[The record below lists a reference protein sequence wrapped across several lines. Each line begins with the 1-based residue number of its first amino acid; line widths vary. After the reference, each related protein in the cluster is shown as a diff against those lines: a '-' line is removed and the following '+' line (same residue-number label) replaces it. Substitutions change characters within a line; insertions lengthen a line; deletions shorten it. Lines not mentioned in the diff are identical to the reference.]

1 MTLQLAIAT
10 AIAIVTPA
18 AAAAGHAAAVA
29 SAASAVAAS
38 HAAAAAA
45 AAVTLVAAA
54 AAAVAA
60 RQGGALNSIVPAAVD
75 LAIIVLLLVTRA
87 RGRPLEPARLLA
99 GPLLLIAIGIGSS
112 TPALHGAA
120 LHGAT
125 WHGIDYLIVGLDLLD
140 SLLVGTIRGFTVR
153 LYQRDGAP
161 WYRYGPVTVALW
173 LLSILIRVGLAVLG
187 AAHHAS
193 PLAEGSDLLFMLGLA
208 LLCQNVVVV
217 QRYARRQRACGWR

>member
-1 MTLQLAIAT
+1 VVSDGIFVTGAGKKVRYGLAQ
-10 AIAIVTPA
+10 VVYFRPEWR
-18 AAAAGHAAAVA
+18 AGGRVA
-29 SAASAVAAS
+29 PEQVEQCVERRREPVGRSQV
-38 HAAAAAA
+38 
-45 AAVTLVAAA
+45 
-54 AAAVAA
+54 
-60 RQGGALNSIVPAAVD
+60 
-75 LAIIVLLLVTRA
+75 LAIIVLLVTRA
-87 RGRPLEPARLLA
+87 RGRPLEPARLLV

-112 TPALHGAA
+112 TPALHGAT

-125 WHGIDYLIVGLDLLD
+125 LHGAAWHGIDYLIVGLDLLD

-161 WYRYGPVTVALW
+161 WYRYGPVTIALW
-173 LLSILIRVGLAVLG
+173 LLSILIRVGLVILG

-217 QRYARRQRACGWR
+217 QRYALRQRACGWR